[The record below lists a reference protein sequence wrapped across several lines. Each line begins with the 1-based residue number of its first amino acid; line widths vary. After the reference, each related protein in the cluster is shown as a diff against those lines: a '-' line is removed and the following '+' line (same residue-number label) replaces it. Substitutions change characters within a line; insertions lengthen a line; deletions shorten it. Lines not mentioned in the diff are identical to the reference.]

1 MKALAVSVRL
11 MAAALACGCAPLTFS
26 EPGAVDFERY
36 QSVQVVVD
44 APFLGDPSA
53 YLAGALRE
61 SSGFYHVTSGAEP
74 ADLILTVQVSVTER
88 IPSDDNDLEYDA
100 HATYRATTPAGS
112 VVDEGTEDDT
122 SSTPSEAA
130 EDVLDEVSLR
140 YIRPYRL

>member
-1 MKALAVSVRL
+1 MKSLAVSVCL
-11 MAAALACGCAPLTFS
+11 MAVVLACGCAPLTFS

-36 QSVQVVVD
+36 PSVQVVVD

-74 ADLILTVQVSVTER
+74 TDLILTVQVSVTEDLL
-88 IPSDDNDLEYDA
+88 SDDLEYDA
-100 HATYRATTPAGS
+100 QATYRATTPRGS
-112 VVDEGTEDDT
+112 VVDEGAEDDT

>member
-1 MKALAVSVRL
+1 MKSPAVSVCL
-11 MAAALACGCAPLTFS
+11 MAVVLACGCAPLTFS

-36 QSVQVVVD
+36 PSVQVVVD

-53 YLAGALRE
+53 YLAGALRA
-61 SSGFYHVTSGAEP
+61 SSGFYHVTSGVEP
-74 ADLILTVQVSVTER
+74 TDLILTVQVSVTEDLL
-88 IPSDDNDLEYDA
+88 SDDLEYDA
-100 HATYRATTPAGS
+100 HASYRATTPRGS